1 MQQCLLEGL
10 RGHLR
15 PLKNRVLA
23 DKSPQDPTIKNL
35 WHLSLVQQ
43 NQEQPSWS
51 NCSRESVFPC
61 KRLFSR
67 VSTHLHVQMGRAG
80 AAWE

>member
-23 DKSPQDPTIKNL
+23 AKSPQDPTIKNL

-43 NQEQPSWS
+43 NQE
-51 NCSRESVFPC
+51 
-61 KRLFSR
+61 
-67 VSTHLHVQMGRAG
+67 
-80 AAWE
+80 

>member
-23 DKSPQDPTIKNL
+23 DKSPQDPTIKKL

-51 NCSRESVFPC
+51 NCSPQSVFPC
-61 KRLFSR
+61 KRLFS
-67 VSTHLHVQMGRAG
+67 
-80 AAWE
+80 

>member
-10 RGHLR
+10 GGHLR

-23 DKSPQDPTIKNL
+23 DESPRDQTIKKL

-43 NQEQPSWS
+43 NQE
-51 NCSRESVFPC
+51 
-61 KRLFSR
+61 
-67 VSTHLHVQMGRAG
+67 
-80 AAWE
+80 